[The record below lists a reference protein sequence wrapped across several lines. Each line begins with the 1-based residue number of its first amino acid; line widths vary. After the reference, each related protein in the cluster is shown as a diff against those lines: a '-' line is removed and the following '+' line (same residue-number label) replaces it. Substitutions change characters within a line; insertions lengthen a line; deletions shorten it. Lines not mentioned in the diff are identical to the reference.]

1 MSEIA
6 IQVENLTKRYRIGKL
21 QNGQPKSRSLV
32 QRAADPFRY
41 LVTTLRPPSEAETLW
56 ALNGVS
62 FDVQRGNVLG
72 IIGRNGAGKSTL
84 LKLLS
89 RITEPTSG
97 RAIIHGRVG
106 ALLEV
111 GTGFHPEL
119 TGRENIF
126 LSGAILGMRRA
137 EIAQKFD
144 EIVTFSGVERFIDTP
159 IKYYSSG
166 MRVRLGFAV
175 AAHLEPEVLL
185 IDEVLAVGDAEFQK
199 KCLGKMSEVANQG
212 RTVLFVSHNMAAV
225 QSLCTHGIYMQNGKV
240 LVNGSIRD
248 AVEIY
253 LRQLEERTQEDLALR
268 VDRTGQGEIRLNS
281 VEIWTQTDPP
291 SSTLITGQPARF
303 EFYLN
308 RPVKSVRFEY
318 LDFTIYDSQGRPVV
332 YFNSSEQSGLDR
344 LDEGMGARLVCEV
357 DDLLLL
363 PGRYRL
369 NVGLKAN
376 GDQQD
381 HVEGAAFFNVEEGA
395 IQGRAVDQA
404 RSRRPG
410 SVYFLHRW
418 VRPAS
423 E

>member
-1 MSEIA
+1 MSEVA

-21 QNGQPKSRSLV
+21 QTKDARPPSLA
-32 QRAADPFRY
+32 QRVASPFRY
-41 LVTTLRPPSEAETLW
+41 LISTLRPPSEDETLW
-56 ALNGVS
+56 ALNRVS
-62 FDVQRGNVLG
+62 FEVNQGNVLG
-72 IIGRNGAGKSTL
+72 VIGRNGAGKSTL

-126 LSGAILGMRRA
+126 LSGAILGMHHA
-137 EIAQKFD
+137 EIVRKFD
-144 EIVTFSGVERFIDTP
+144 EIVDFSGVERFIDTP

-225 QSLCTHGIYMQNGKV
+225 QSLCTHGIYMENGKV
-240 LVNGSIRD
+240 VVDGLIQD
-248 AVEIY
+248 AVDMY
-253 LRQLEERTQEDLALR
+253 LHQLEERNQEDLAR
-268 VDRTGQGEIRLNS
+268 REDRSGKGEIRLNS

-291 SSTLITGQPARF
+291 STTLVTGQPARF
-303 EFYLN
+303 EFYLSC
-308 RPVKSVRFEY
+308 PVKSVRFEY
-318 LDFTIYDSQGRPVV
+318 LDFTIYDSQGRALV
-332 YFNSSEQSGLDR
+332 YFNSGEQSDA
-344 LDEGMGARLVCEV
+344 DQQDPAMGARLVCEI
-357 DDLLLL
+357 DHLLLL

-369 NVGLKAN
+369 NVGIVAN

-404 RSRRPG
+404 RTQKPG
-410 SVYFLHRW
+410 SVYFFHRW
-418 VRPAS
+418 IRPPA